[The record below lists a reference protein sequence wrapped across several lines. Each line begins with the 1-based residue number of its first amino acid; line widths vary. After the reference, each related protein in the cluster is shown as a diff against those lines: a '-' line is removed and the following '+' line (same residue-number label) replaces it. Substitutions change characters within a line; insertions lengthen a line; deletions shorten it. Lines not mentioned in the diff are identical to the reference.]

1 MYVVIFRAEAVAPDD
16 DYAAMAAMLRD
27 MALRDF
33 GCLEF
38 CAVTE
43 ARHEIAL
50 SYWPDLASI
59 KAWKAQAE
67 HMVAQRLGREHWYSA
82 YRLQIAHIE
91 KDYTFSRNAE

>member
-1 MYVVIFRAEAVAPDD
+1 MYVVIFRAEAEAPDD
-16 DYAAMAAMLRD
+16 DYAAMVAMLRD

-43 ARHEIAL
+43 GSHEIAL
-50 SYWPDLASI
+50 SYWPGLAAI

-67 HMVAQRLGREHWYSA
+67 HIAAQRLGRERWYSA
-82 YRLQIAHIE
+82 YRLQIAQIE
-91 KDYTFSRNAE
+91 RDYTFSRNPE